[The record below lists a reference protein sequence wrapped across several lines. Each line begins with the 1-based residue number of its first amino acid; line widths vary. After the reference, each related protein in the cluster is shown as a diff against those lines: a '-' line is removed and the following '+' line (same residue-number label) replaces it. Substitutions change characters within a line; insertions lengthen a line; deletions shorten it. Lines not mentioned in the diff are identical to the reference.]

1 MNGAGHKVIDVIAI
15 VYSTRIIVRI
25 SVYTFFYKF
34 FFTKSRLIEVITF
47 SYIVCNCP
55 TLWNWRLFTQPLL
68 YVLLENIEQYRLIIF
83 SVQFIWLYKF
93 FSIKTWQHNEPDKVF
108 QKYLHLLKLCQ
119 SCSFAFVQI
128 FVD

>member
-55 TLWNWRLFTQPLL
+55 TLWNWRLFTQQLY

-93 FSIKTWQHNEPDKVF
+93 FYKNVTTQWTRQSFSEIFASTKIMP
-108 QKYLHLLKLCQ
+108 